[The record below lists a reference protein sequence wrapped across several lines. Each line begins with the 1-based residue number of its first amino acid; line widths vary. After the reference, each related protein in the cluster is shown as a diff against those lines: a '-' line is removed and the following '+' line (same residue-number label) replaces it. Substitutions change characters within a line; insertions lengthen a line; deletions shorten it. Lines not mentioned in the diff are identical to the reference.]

1 MKKRFLTL
9 LLTLLAVL
17 TLTVPAWAEQT
28 PDDLLIYDTESLLTE
43 EEWWELEMTADRI
56 SWQYNC
62 AVYIV
67 TIYDYEEYG
76 GSVYEAAANIYNAQ
90 DFGIGQNRDGILLLM
105 SMWDRSYA
113 LYVRNGG
120 FAEKAVGKYA
130 QTLLEDSFLDRFG
143 ENDWQGG
150 FASYL
155 ATCED
160 FMARAEAGHP
170 VKKPLMK
177 VLPLALVIGCAVALA
192 VCMALKL
199 KMKSVRQGAEADTYV
214 TADGLNLTERYDR
227 YTHTTETR
235 RKISKDDD
243 SDSHS
248 GGGGSGRSGHF

>member
-43 EEWWELEMTADRI
+43 EEWWELEMTANRI

-76 GSVYEAAANIYNAQ
+76 DSVYEAAANIYNAQ

-120 FAEKAVGKYA
+120 FAEKGIMKKFSEPLDLSGYETFNFAVNVPGGLPPA
-130 QTLLEDSFLDRFG
+130 QG
-143 ENDWQGG
+143 
-150 FASYL
+150 
-155 ATCED
+155 
-160 FMARAEAGHP
+160 
-170 VKKPLMK
+170 
-177 VLPLALVIGCAVALA
+177 
-192 VCMALKL
+192 
-199 KMKSVRQGAEADTYV
+199 
-214 TADGLNLTERYDR
+214 
-227 YTHTTETR
+227 
-235 RKISKDDD
+235 
-243 SDSHS
+243 
-248 GGGGSGRSGHF
+248 

>member
-43 EEWWELEMTADRI
+43 EEWWELEMTANRI

-130 QTLLEDSFLDRFG
+130 QTLLEDSFLDQFG

-160 FMARAEAGHP
+160 FMARAEAGSGQKAPDESAASGAGHR
-170 VKKPLMK
+170 LRRGAGGMH
-177 VLPLALVIGCAVALA
+177 
-192 VCMALKL
+192 
-199 KMKSVRQGAEADTYV
+199 GAE
-214 TADGLNLTERYDR
+214 TEDEVRP
-227 YTHTTETR
+227 
-235 RKISKDDD
+235 SG
-243 SDSHS
+243 S
-248 GGGGSGRSGHF
+248 GGGYLCHRGRSQPDGAL